1 MGDEARNVGLLKEAY
16 KLWHDSKGGS
26 VDHWMSMVG
35 DDIRFG
41 SIARGAAPLA
51 FTQPISN
58 KEALRGYFDGLLGD
72 FAMIHYTIEDYVA
85 EGDIVFVRC
94 TTSWRSQ
101 EDRQVLR
108 DAEGRLLALPRRQ
121 DRRVLRILRHRA
133 GDGGGAVGRY
143 IFTALI
149 CTTGCTSV

>member
-26 VDHWMSMVG
+26 VDHLMSMVS

-51 FTQPISN
+51 FTQPVSN

-72 FAMIHYTIEDYVA
+72 FAMIHYTVENYVA

-94 TTSWRSQ
+94 TTSWRSKKTGKSF
-101 EDRQVLR
+101 ETPKADFWRFRDGKVVEFYEFYDTAQVM
-108 DAEGRLLALPRRQ
+108 AAAQ
-121 DRRVLRILRHRA
+121 
-133 GDGGGAVGRY
+133 
-143 IFTALI
+143 
-149 CTTGCTSV
+149 